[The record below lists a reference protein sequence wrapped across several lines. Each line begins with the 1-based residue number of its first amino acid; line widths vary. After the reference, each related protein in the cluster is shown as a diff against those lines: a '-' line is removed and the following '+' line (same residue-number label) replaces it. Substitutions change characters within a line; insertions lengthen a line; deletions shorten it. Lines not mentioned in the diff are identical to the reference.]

1 MVVDSSAILAIV
13 FDEPGHSLY
22 LKAMLEAR
30 ALTMSAATL
39 FECRLVALRKAGEVQ
54 ENKLIAFL
62 GDFKID
68 VAHFDEAQADVAA
81 DAFRRYGKGR
91 DKAALNFG
99 DCFSYALAKSRG
111 EPLLY
116 KGGDFA
122 RTDVAAAV

>member
-1 MVVDSSAILAIV
+1 MIVDSSALIAVV
-13 FDEPGHSLY
+13 FEEKDQSTY
-22 LKAMLEAR
+22 LELLR
-30 ALTMSAATL
+30 SSTLTMSAPTL
-39 FECRLVALRKAGEVQ
+39 FECRLVALRKSGAALEA
-54 ENKLIAFL
+54 KLLSLIAGL
-62 GDFKID
+62 NIEI
-68 VAHFDEAQADVAA
+68 VAFDEAQAVLAA

>member
-1 MVVDSSAILAIV
+1 MVVDSSAILAIA
-13 FDEPGHSLY
+13 FGEPDHLPY
-22 LKAMLEAR
+22 LKAIDSAETV
-30 ALTMSAATL
+30 TMSAATL
-39 FECRLVALRKAGEVQ
+39 FECRLVALRKAGEAQ
-54 ENKLIAFL
+54 ENDLLELLAEM
-62 GDFKID
+62 KIR
-68 VAHFDEAQADVAA
+68 VAHFDEAQAVLAA

-99 DCFSYALAKSRG
+99 DCFSYALAKNLD

>member
-13 FDEPGHSLY
+13 FNEPDHFLYFESLAAAQT
-22 LKAMLEAR
+22 LA
-30 ALTMSAATL
+30 MSAATL
-39 FECRLVALRKAGEVQ
+39 FECRLVALRKGGEAQ
-54 ENKLIAFL
+54 ESELLDFL
-62 GDFKID
+62 ARLKID
-68 VAHFDEAQADVAA
+68 IAHFDEAQVDVAA
-81 DAFRRYGKGR
+81 EAFRRYGKGR
-91 DKAALNFG
+91 DRAALNFG

>member
-1 MVVDSSAILAIV
+1 MIVDSSALIAVV
-13 FDEPGHSLY
+13 FEEKDQSTY
-22 LKAMLEAR
+22 LELLR
-30 ALTMSAATL
+30 SSTLTMSAPTL
-39 FECRLVALRKAGEVQ
+39 FECRLVALRKSGAALEA
-54 ENKLIAFL
+54 KLLSLIAGL
-62 GDFKID
+62 NIEI
-68 VAHFDEAQADVAA
+68 VAFDEAQAVLAT

>member
-1 MVVDSSAILAIV
+1 MVVDSSAIIAVI
-13 FDEPGHSLY
+13 FEEHDQFIY
-22 LKAMLEAR
+22 LNALRRDK
-30 ALTMSAATL
+30 LTMSASTL
-39 FECRLVALRKAGEVQ
+39 FECRLVALRKSGPVAEAELLAFIAGLNIEIVS
-54 ENKLIAFL
+54 
-62 GDFKID
+62 
-68 VAHFDEAQADVAA
+68 FDAEQAGLAA
-81 DAFRRYGKGR
+81 AAFRRYGKGR

>member
-13 FDEPGHSLY
+13 FSEPDQSLY
-22 LKAMLEAR
+22 LEAMLAEQV
-30 ALTMSAATL
+30 LTISAATL
-39 FECRLVALRKAGEVQ
+39 FECRLVALRKAGEAQ

-62 GDFKID
+62 DRFKID
-68 VAHFDEAQADVAA
+68 IVQFDEVQVGLAA
-81 DAFRRYGKGR
+81 GAFRRYGKGR

-99 DCFSYALAKSRG
+99 DCFSYALAKSLS

-122 RTDVAAAV
+122 RTDIAAAI